1 VSLMRSLDGLVWAAF
16 AVAVCAPRQN
26 GKNGITEIREL
37 VGAALLGE
45 RLVVHT
51 AHLADTSKEAFRR
64 LEDLIE
70 DNAWLKGQVK
80 HIWRT
85 NGHEQ
90 IEFHNGCR
98 IRFRTRTRGGGRG
111 LSGSPVIFDEAMFL
125 PEVSMGS
132 ILPVISAQPDPQV
145 WYMGSAVDQT
155 IHEDG
160 VSFAGCVLVRWLV
173 RMSGW
178 RISSGRWTRR
188 PPTWST
194 TRCLMI

>member
-1 VSLMRSLDGLVWAAF
+1 MGCVWAAF

-64 LEDLIE
+64 LEDLIDDE
-70 DNAWLKGQVK
+70 RVAEGQVK

-90 IEFHNGCR
+90 IEF
-98 IRFRTRTRGGGRG
+98 RTAAG
-111 LSGSPVIFDEAMFL
+111 SGSAPGPVA
-125 PEVSMGS
+125 
-132 ILPVISAQPDPQV
+132 A
-145 WYMGSAVDQT
+145 AV
-155 IHEDG
+155 
-160 VSFAGCVLVRWLV
+160 ACR
-173 RMSGW
+173 
-178 RISSGRWTRR
+178 GRR
-188 PPTWST
+188 
-194 TRCLMI
+194 